1 MEPNAQA
8 LATRLTQHHERL
20 RRSSTTIAQ
29 LAGLSRS
36 YYVGLRTGQRAR
48 ISIFKL
54 RRLCE
59 DGLCLSEATA
69 LDIFRERLQ
78 MGLAQRSP
86 FSAEFFWRLARFES
100 WEQIAR
106 LIGVDRSY
114 IVKIVHGQ
122 RVPSFAVMQVLG
134 QLLGYSE
141 QESMRFQVACYRF
154 QAQQARR
161 AHPTQANRRAGLGE
175 AAKKK

>member
-1 MEPNAQA
+1 MATHAQA
-8 LATRLTQHHERL
+8 LAARLTQHHERL
-20 RRSSTTIAQ
+20 RRSSTSIAE
-29 LAGLSRS
+29 LSGLSRS

-59 DGLCLSEATA
+59 DGLRLSESAA

-78 MGLAQRSP
+78 MGLTQRSP
-86 FSAEFFWRLARFES
+86 FSAEFFWRLARFDS

-122 RVPSFAVMQVLG
+122 RVPSFAIMQALG

-141 QESMRFQVACYRF
+141 QESMRFQVACHKF
-154 QAQQARR
+154 QTQQLRHTHQTNARKS
-161 AHPTQANRRAGLGE
+161 TTRRGLVE
-175 AAKKK
+175 TE

>member
-1 MEPNAQA
+1 MGPKPQA
-8 LATRLTQHHERL
+8 LAARLTKHHEQL
-20 RRSSTTIAQ
+20 RRSSTAIAQ
-29 LAGLSRS
+29 LSGLSRS
-36 YYVGLRTGQRAR
+36 YYVGLRTGQRTR

-59 DGLCLSEATA
+59 DGLRLSESAA

-86 FSAEFFWRLARFES
+86 FPVEFFWRLAHFDA

-114 IVKIVHGQ
+114 VVKIVHGQ
-122 RVPSFAVMQVLG
+122 RVPSFVIMQALG

-141 QESMRFQVACYRF
+141 QDSMRFQVACHKF
-154 QAQQARR
+154 QAQQLRR
-161 AHPTQANRRAGLGE
+161 AHQTSARKSTTRRDGVE
-175 AAKKK
+175 TK